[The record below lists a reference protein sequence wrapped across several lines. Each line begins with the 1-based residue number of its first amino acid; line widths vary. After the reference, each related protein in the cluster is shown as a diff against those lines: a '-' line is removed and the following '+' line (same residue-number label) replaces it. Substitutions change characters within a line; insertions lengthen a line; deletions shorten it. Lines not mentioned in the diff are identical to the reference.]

1 MGLWQMALQKLGCSC
16 HTQNPAPATTM
27 TAATTPA
34 TIHPRLGRFLGADPP
49 APAPVAEPA
58 AAAELVSVA
67 GPAWLGAPAAL
78 FSSSMLMIASSLPCR
93 DRNDGPSV
101 RRAAPKSY
109 YPSGV
114 NFAFS
119 LINKGY

>member
-1 MGLWQMALQKLGCSC
+1 MALQKLGCSC

-34 TIHPRLGRFLGADPP
+34 TIHPRLGRFLGAGPP
-49 APAPVAEPA
+49 AAVAEPA

-78 FSSSMLMIASSLPCR
+78 FSSSMLMIASSLPCH
-93 DRNDGPSV
+93 DRNDGAQCAP
-101 RRAAPKSY
+101 RRPEKLL
-109 YPSGV
+109 PQRGKLRV
-114 NFAFS
+114 
-119 LINKGY
+119 